1 MALFAKIGLNNV
13 VENVVYLNNLD
24 TMTEAGALDETV
36 GQAKLQ
42 GETGHSSWLLCSD
55 VSGNPSRKN
64 IPSTGWIYS
73 STNDGFHKSRP
84 VDRNGVACT
93 SWTLNSSTCVW
104 ESPISKPLDFWT
116 TDYVSAGIAS
126 TATDPSSTDGK
137 IGGHQNTWVWDEV
150 QYDADSSDPKTVGWF
165 EQT

>member
-24 TMTEAGALDETV
+24 TMTEAGALDETI

-42 GETGHSSWLLCSD
+42 GETGHSSWLLCND
-55 VSGNPSRKN
+55 VSGNASRKN
-64 IPSTGWIYS
+64 IPSTDWVYS
-73 STNDGFHKSRP
+73 STNDGFYESRP
-84 VDRNGVACT
+84 VDRNGVDCT

-104 ESPISKPLDFWT
+104 EPPITKPLSFWT

-126 TATDPSSTDGK
+126 TATDPSKT
-137 IGGHQNTWVWDEV
+137 GGVSAVHQNMWVWDEV

>member
-13 VENVVYLNNLD
+13 VENVVYVNNLD
-24 TMTEAGALDETV
+24 TMTEAGALDETI

-42 GETGHSSWLLCSD
+42 GETGHSSWLLCND
-55 VSGNPSRKN
+55 VSGNASRKN
-64 IPSTGWIYS
+64 IPSTGWVYS
-73 STNDGFHKSRP
+73 STNDGFYESRP

-93 SWTLNSSTCVW
+93 SWTLNSSTGVC
-104 ESPISKPLDFWT
+104 EPPITKPLSFWT

-126 TATDPSSTDGK
+126 TATDPSKT
-137 IGGHQNTWVWDEV
+137 GGVSAVHQNMWVWDEV
-150 QYDADSSDPKTVGWF
+150 QYDADSSDPKIVGWF

>member
-13 VENVVYLNNLD
+13 VENVVYVNNLD
-24 TMTEAGALDETV
+24 TMTEAGALDETI

-55 VSGNPSRKN
+55 VSGNASRKN
-64 IPSTGWIYS
+64 IPSTGWVYS
-73 STNDGFHKSRP
+73 STNDGFYESRP

-93 SWTLNSSTCVW
+93 SWTLKSSTCVW
-104 ESPISKPLDFWT
+104 EPPITKPLSFWT

-126 TATDPSSTDGK
+126 TATDPSKT
-137 IGGHQNTWVWDEV
+137 GGVSAVHQNMWVWDEV
-150 QYDADSSDPKTVGWF
+150 QYDADSSDPKIVGWF

>member
-13 VENVVYLNNLD
+13 VENVVYVNNLD
-24 TMTEAGALDETV
+24 TMTEAGALDETI

-42 GETGHSSWLLCSD
+42 GETGHSSWLLCND
-55 VSGNPSRKN
+55 VSGNASRKN
-64 IPSTGWIYS
+64 IPSIGWVYS
-73 STNDGFHKSRP
+73 STNDGFYDSRP

-93 SWTLNSSTCVW
+93 SWPLNSSTCQW
-104 ESPISKPLDFWT
+104 DAPISQPLSFWT

-126 TATDPSSTDGK
+126 TATDPSKT
-137 IGGHQNTWVWDEV
+137 GGVSAVHQNMWVWDEV
-150 QYDADSSDPKTVGWF
+150 QYDADSSDPKIVGWF